1 MTRNGGLSM
10 SLIHLPS
17 TVSASDVVQCLREQ
31 GYAII
36 DKLVPGTAMDRIAE
50 ELEPYTAVTPFGPD
64 GILGRRTK
72 RTGGLIARSLGAR
85 ELILN
90 PTILETTRR
99 FLSHA
104 TTFQIHCTQVVSI
117 HPGAR
122 AQTLHQDEVAWD
134 MYPFPHDFHVQCNTL
149 WAMTDYSEEMG
160 ATRIVP
166 GSHRAGRSVEF
177 EIGASFPA
185 EMEKGSVLVYD
196 GKVYHGGGAN
206 RSDRVRSAI
215 NLTYALGWLRQEEN
229 QFLSCP
235 LEIARTLPDELLHL
249 MGYQCGAFAL
259 GYVHGFEDPMT
270 VLGRS
275 QPGKLVGAE
284 LMLNAE
290 QNEDRR
296 SFMREEKFD

>member
-1 MTRNGGLSM
+1 M
-10 SLIHLPS
+10 
-17 TVSASDVVQCLREQ
+17 
-31 GYAII
+31 
-36 DKLVPGTAMDRIAE
+36 
-50 ELEPYTAVTPFGPD
+50 F
-64 GILGRRTK
+64 
-72 RTGGLIARSLGAR
+72 
-85 ELILN
+85 
-90 PTILETTRR
+90 
-99 FLSHA
+99 
-104 TTFQIHCTQVVSI
+104 
-117 HPGAR
+117 
-122 AQTLHQDEVAWD
+122 
-134 MYPFPHDFHVQCNTL
+134 PFPHDYHVQCNTL
-149 WAMTDYSEEMG
+149 WAMTDYSEKMG

-177 EIGASFPA
+177 DIAASFPA

-235 LEIARTLPDELLHL
+235 LEIARTLPDELLRL

-284 LMLNAE
+284 LMLKAE

-296 SFMREEKFD
+296 SFLREAKFD

>member
-1 MTRNGGLSM
+1 M

-17 TVSASDVVQCLREQ
+17 SVCATDIERCLHEN

-36 DKLVPGTAMDRIAE
+36 DKLVPASTMDRIAE
-50 ELEPYTAVTPFGPD
+50 ELEPYVAVAPFGPD

-72 RTGGLIARSLGAR
+72 RTGSLIARSPTTR
-85 ELILN
+85 ELIVN
-90 PTILETTRR
+90 ATVLETVRR

-104 TTFQIHCTQVVSI
+104 STFQIHCTQVVSI
-117 HPGAR
+117 HPGAN

-134 MYPFPHDFHVQCNTL
+134 MFPFPLEFHAQCNTL
-149 WAMTDYSEEMG
+149 WAMTDYTEAMG
-160 ATRIVP
+160 ATRVVP
-166 GSHRAGRSVEF
+166 RSHRAGRCLEF
-177 EIGASFPA
+177 EMADSLPA
-185 EMEKGSVLVYD
+185 DMEKGSVLIYD

-235 LEIARTLPDELLHL
+235 LEIARTLPDELLRL

-259 GYVHGFEDPMT
+259 GYVHAFEDPMT
-270 VLGRS
+270 ILGRC
-275 QPGKLVGAE
+275 QPGKLVGAA

-290 QNEDRR
+290 QTQARR
-296 SFMREEKFD
+296 SFLREAEFG

>member
-1 MTRNGGLSM
+1 M
-10 SLIHLPS
+10 SLIHLPN
-17 TVSASDVVQCLREQ
+17 SATASEVLQCLREH

-36 DKLVPGTAMDRIAE
+36 DNLVPGALMDRIAD
-50 ELEPYTAVTPFGPD
+50 ELAPYMAVTPFGPD
-64 GILGRRTK
+64 DILGRRTK
-72 RTGGLIARSLGAR
+72 RTGGLIERSAGVR

-90 PTILETTRR
+90 PTILDTTRS

-104 TTFQIHCTQVVSI
+104 STFQIHCTQVVSI

-134 MYPFPHDFHVQCNTL
+134 MFPFPNDYHAQCNTL
-149 WAMTDYSEEMG
+149 WALTEYSEKMG

-177 EIGASFPA
+177 QMTASFPA
-185 EMEKGSVLVYD
+185 VMEKGSVLVYD

-206 RSDRVRSAI
+206 HSKQVRSAV

-229 QFLSCP
+229 QFLSCSQ
-235 LEIARTLPDELLHL
+235 EVARTLPDQLLHL

-259 GYVHGFEDPMT
+259 GYVNGFEDPMT
-270 VLGRS
+270 ALGRVH
-275 QPGKLVGAE
+275 PGSLVGAE
-284 LMLNAE
+284 LMLKAE
-290 QNEDRR
+290 QSEDRR
-296 SFMREEKFD
+296 SFLREAKFD

>member
-1 MTRNGGLSM
+1 M
-10 SLIHLPS
+10 SLIHLPN
-17 TVSASDVVQCLREQ
+17 TVSAQEIVRCLREH

-36 DKLVPGTAMDRIAE
+36 DKLVPAITMDRIAE
-50 ELEPYTAVTPFGPD
+50 ELESYTAVTPFGPD

-72 RTGGLIARSLGAR
+72 RTGGLIARSVGAR
-85 ELILN
+85 ELIVN
-90 PTILETTRR
+90 PTIIETTRR

-134 MYPFPHDFHVQCNTL
+134 MFPFPDDYQVQCNTL
-149 WAMTDYSEEMG
+149 WAMTDYSEKMG

-177 EIGASFPA
+177 ESAASLPA

-206 RSDRVRSAI
+206 RSKHVRSAI

-235 LEIARTLPDELLHL
+235 LEIARTLPDELLRL

-259 GYVHGFEDPMT
+259 GYVNGFEDPMT

-284 LMLNAE
+284 FMLKAE

-296 SFMREEKFD
+296 SFLREAKFD